1 MIYNYDDDTIK
12 FFGMFGGRY
21 MEQKLDYD
29 IEMKNYLLSNDE
41 YHRYS
46 IEKINEN
53 IFPLFKILFV
63 LVIVL
68 NSLIFFV
75 LCKINKKNKKK
86 KLLEKLKN
94 KDKY

>member
-1 MIYNYDDDTIK
+1 MVKIK
-12 FFGMFGGRY
+12 SYFSKQDKDFY
-21 MEQKLDYD
+21 
-29 IEMKNYLLSNDE
+29 
-41 YHRYS
+41 
-46 IEKINEN
+46 IEKGKNILEKELRKRKLSITETLSNEN
-53 IFPLFKILFV
+53 ILPLFKILFV

>member
-1 MIYNYDDDTIK
+1 
-12 FFGMFGGRY
+12 
-21 MEQKLDYD
+21 
-29 IEMKNYLLSNDE
+29 MKNYLLSNDE

-63 LVIVL
+63 LGIIL
-68 NSLIFFV
+68 NSIIFFV

-86 KLLEKLKN
+86 KLLEKLKS